1 VFYLE
6 IHQNSIFYIL
16 KFVFNINILKRSKN
30 TKNKFN
36 LKQKI
41 FNFFKKIFNFFQ
53 KYFCKTN
60 GYLMQ
65 RLLLPLLLDTICNST
80 KTLIIKAY
88 FSFYWTH
95 KNATPYTFIWDI
107 SKTNWSADQVQL
119 ECFCFWRL
127 DKQQMNMA
135 QTKLEFGLGN
145 DTFRSIQV
153 FKSFLIYTITF
164 FHSIC
169 LDCVIK
175 KKKTLDYGNFE
186 AHISVFQQ
194 KKRFNHFVFISYCI
208 VNF

>member
-145 DTFRSIQV
+145 DTFWSIQV
-153 FKSFLIYTITF
+153 FKSFLIYTIKKLWIMVILRLTF
-164 FHSIC
+164 QYFSKRNGSTI
-169 LDCVIK
+169 LFLLVIV
-175 KKKTLDYGNFE
+175 LL
-186 AHISVFQQ
+186 ISSFVKQQ
-194 KKRFNHFVFISYCI
+194 SLEE
-208 VNF
+208 